1 MEAMGVMREIRFE
14 HDTPLFVI
22 SPSQKNILDVI
33 SEVLE
38 SGEILT
44 NKQIAERAGCSLQ
57 TVRRFLKDQNHG
69 QVLQASLNYMVE
81 SNLVEIFAALIRRSK
96 SGSQKSQELLFKTI
110 GLLRDNKPE
119 IVNIFNF
126 TDNRQQAIIT
136 DKSLDA
142 LLDGYTDMKGV
153 KP

>member
-1 MEAMGVMREIRFE
+1 MREIRFE

-22 SPSQKNILDVI
+22 SRSQKNILDVI

-38 SGEILT
+38 TGEILT

-96 SGSQKSQELLFKTI
+96 TGSQKSQELLFKTI
-110 GLLRDNKPE
+110 GLLKDNKPDL
-119 IVNIFNF
+119 IQVFNF
-126 TDNRQQAIIT
+126 NDNRQQAIIT
-136 DKSLDA
+136 DKTIDSILE
-142 LLDGYTDMKGV
+142 GYTDMKGI

>member
-1 MEAMGVMREIRFE
+1 MREIRFE

>member
-1 MEAMGVMREIRFE
+1 MREIRFE

-22 SPSQKNILDVI
+22 SRSQKNILDVI

-38 SGEILT
+38 TGEILT

-96 SGSQKSQELLFKTI
+96 TGSQKSQELLFKTI
-110 GLLRDNKPE
+110 GLLKDNKPDL
-119 IVNIFNF
+119 IQVFNF
-126 TDNRQQAIIT
+126 NDNRQQAIIT
-136 DKSLDA
+136 DRAIDDILE
-142 LLDGYTDMKGV
+142 GYSGTRGI

>member
-1 MEAMGVMREIRFE
+1 MEAVGLMREIRFE

-38 SGEILT
+38 TGEILT

-96 SGSQKSQELLFKTI
+96 TGSQKSQELLFKTI
-110 GLLRDNKPE
+110 GLLKDNKPDL
-119 IVNIFNF
+119 IQVFNF
-126 TDNRQQAIIT
+126 NDNRQQAIIT
-136 DKSLDA
+136 DRAIDDILE
-142 LLDGYTDMKGV
+142 GYSGTRGI

>member
-1 MEAMGVMREIRFE
+1 MREIRFE

-22 SPSQKNILDVI
+22 SRSQKNILDVI

-38 SGEILT
+38 TGEILT

-96 SGSQKSQELLFKTI
+96 TGSQKSQELLFKTI
-110 GLLRDNKPE
+110 GLLKDNKPDL
-119 IVNIFNF
+119 IQVFNF
-126 TDNRQQAIIT
+126 NDNRQQAIIT
-136 DKSLDA
+136 DRAIDDILE
-142 LLDGYTDMKGV
+142 GYCGTRGI

>member
-96 SGSQKSQELLFKTI
+96 GGSQKSQELLFKTI
-110 GLLRDNKPE
+110 GLLHENKPQL
-119 IVNIFNF
+119 IQIFNVN
-126 TDNRQQAIIT
+126 DNRQTAIIT

-142 LLDGYTDMKGV
+142 LLDGYTDMKGI